1 MSYMEVQVN
10 VKLDEKLV
18 KELDKM
24 VESGFVGTKKEAFER
39 AIGELVKEYRAEEFK
54 ARINKIRS
62 GTRSFRSVTEEVVSG
77 HEEEG

>member
-1 MSYMEVQVN
+1 MEVQVN

-18 KELDKM
+18 EELDKM

-39 AIGELVKEYRAEEFK
+39 AIRELVREYRAEEFK
-54 ARINKIRS
+54 ERIDRVRR
-62 GTRSFRSVTEEVVSG
+62 GTAGFGGVTKAVVEG